1 MCGVAGAFRFDG
13 PPDRAAVPAMV
24 RAMVHR
30 GPDDEH
36 LLDLPDG
43 TMGTRRLSIVDLEG
57 GRQPLFDGDR
67 RLALAMNGEVYN
79 HDALRRMFDANGAR
93 FETASDTE
101 VAACAIATSGV
112 ERGLSLLDGQFA
124 IAAYDLARRRLWL
137 ARDRIGQKP
146 LYWTRLPDGTLLFAS
161 ELKGLLAHPRVRR
174 AVDPRA
180 VEQLLLF
187 EYVPAP
193 RTIYQGIFKLEPGCL
208 LTADADGHRVSR
220 WWTPPLVGADRATI
234 AAERF

>member
-43 TMGTRRLSIVDLEG
+43 TMGTRRLSIIDLGG

-137 ARDRIGQKP
+137 ARDRLGQKP
-146 LYWTRLPDGTLLFAS
+146 LYWTRLTDGTLLFAS
-161 ELKGLLAHPRVRR
+161 ELKGLLAHPGVRR

-180 VEQLLLF
+180 VEQLLGTGELLLTQSGGGAK
-187 EYVPAP
+187 YGAGVDA
-193 RTIYQGIFKLEPGCL
+193 EPGGY
-208 LTADADGHRVSR
+208 A
-220 WWTPPLVGADRATI
+220 WGAGGDQPMHQVCALSNPAGLAV
-234 AAERF
+234 AAV